1 MEKKM
6 SNDNTTPSTLDDMI
20 TLLESVRTDYGKFYG
35 DGNASA
41 GSRIRK
47 AMQQV
52 KAGAQDVRVHVQTI
66 KNTR

>member
-1 MEKKM
+1 M
-6 SNDNTTPSTLDDMI
+6 SDNNTPTTLDEMI

-35 DGNASA
+35 EGNASA

-52 KAGAQDVRVHVQTI
+52 KTNAQDVRVHVQST
-66 KNTR
+66 KNDR

>member
-1 MEKKM
+1 M
-6 SNDNTTPSTLDDMI
+6 SDENNTPETLNEMI
-20 TLLESVRTDYGKFYG
+20 ILLEEVRNDYNKFYT

-52 KAGAQDVRVHVQTI
+52 KTNAQDVRVHVQST
-66 KNTR
+66 KNDR

>member
-1 MEKKM
+1 MNN
-6 SNDNTTPSTLDDMI
+6 STPVTLDEMI
-20 TLLESVRTDYGKFYG
+20 SLLESVRTDYSKFYD

-52 KAGAQDVRVHVQTI
+52 KTSAQDVRVHVQAT
-66 KNTR
+66 KNAK

>member
-1 MEKKM
+1 MN
-6 SNDNTTPSTLDDMI
+6 NDNTTPSTLNDMI
-20 TLLESVRTDYGKFYG
+20 TLLESVKTDYNKFYD

-52 KAGAQDVRVHVQTI
+52 KTNAQDVRVHVQAT
-66 KNTR
+66 KNSK

>member
-1 MEKKM
+1 M
-6 SNDNTTPSTLDDMI
+6 NDENNTPGTLNEMI
-20 TLLESVRTDYGKFYG
+20 TLLEEVRNDYNKFYI

-52 KAGAQDVRVHVQTI
+52 KTNAQDVRVHVQST
-66 KNTR
+66 KNSR

>member
-1 MEKKM
+1 MN
-6 SNDNTTPSTLDDMI
+6 NDNNTPPTLDEMI
-20 TLLESVRTDYGKFYG
+20 TLLESVKTDYSKFYD

-52 KAGAQDVRVHVQTI
+52 KTNAQDVRVHVQST
-66 KNTR
+66 KNAR

>member
-1 MEKKM
+1 MN
-6 SNDNTTPSTLDDMI
+6 NDNTQPTTLDEMI
-20 TLLESVRTDYGKFYG
+20 NLLESVRTDYTKFYG
-35 DGNASA
+35 EGNASA

-52 KAGAQDVRVHVQTI
+52 KTNAQDVRVHVQTT